1 MPIEDSHEPG
11 DVLACDFRARPR
23 GAPTIFDV
31 LPAVRGL
38 ERTDEALLVLFDVA
52 SRETVDGYVGAEQLC
67 CADITWDLAYEPD
80 LRLSITATPA
90 QLDVLQDLYTS
101 PPA

>member
-1 MPIEDSHEPG
+1 MTKEPTQEPG

-23 GAPTIFDV
+23 GAPTFFDV

-38 ERTDEALLVLFDVA
+38 ERTDERLTILFDGTSAEAVA
-52 SRETVDGYVGAEQLC
+52 GYVAAERLC
-67 CADITWDLAYEPD
+67 CTEIHWDLERTPA

-90 QLDVLQDLYTS
+90 QLDVLQELYTS
-101 PPA
+101 P